1 MMSNT
6 RQDSEESRV
15 YYATGGPAFNPSS
28 HPAPGQ
34 ENYRIDAYS
43 LNTTAPVIPS
53 QEFGNGYSSRD
64 QQLPPLRIYYQH
76 LLNEQNTY
84 QFRSAMREH
93 METTREVQCL
103 SSANAELHSEL
114 CGVRGEVNQLIEDQA
129 RRTKEEGKLRLE
141 IKKLLE
147 VKDRNTQEI
156 RKIKEANRRLKAQ
169 NAKLIEEAKAR
180 DGSIE
185 RLEAEGSVARSL
197 VQKLHWEN
205 KEQAQALRE
214 AFLKAACDTPTVG
227 VVSDLIC
234 NPSRS
239 SLYVQAQETQGV
251 SSEEQA
257 TEDDSE
263 AILHTSRVDFA
274 GPPCEVLS
282 SQNHG
287 EYEIKRENGES
298 EHLFF
303 LPDPSFSDIFLQA
316 QNIEKKPSNLD

>member
-227 VVSDLIC
+227 V
-234 NPSRS
+234 
-239 SLYVQAQETQGV
+239 AQETQGV